1 MLRFKTVTM
10 KLEKAFARGQ
20 PLQLLHV
27 LLCKH
32 YLQHI
37 HFFQQRKRIEKK
49 IFVKQRYS
57 WLGFQQYW
65 RLWCRGCH
73 KKKPSN
79 WTRNENQIWEIKHK
93 QKQSANNR
101 FSTQNLYSFRWVF
114 FLLHVERG
122 CRLTHTA
129 LDYLWK
135 AFLFSWDKQRVAAA
149 VICHAYHVPV
159 VFLHAMLYIS
169 YPIHAPLPLFYMH
182 TRTHIT
188 SRHR

>member
-1 MLRFKTVTM
+1 MFFCASITSNT
-10 KLEKAFARGQ
+10 FT
-20 PLQLLHV
+20 
-27 LLCKH
+27 
-32 YLQHI
+32 
-37 HFFQQRKRIEKK
+37 FFQQRKRIEKK
-49 IFVKQRYS
+49 IFVKQRYI

-79 WTRNENQIWEIKHK
+79 WTRIENQIWEIKHK

-101 FSTQNLYSFRWVF
+101 FSTHNLYSFRWVF
-114 FLLHVERG
+114 FSSSCREGLQTHSHRSRLPLKSILIQLAQAASRG
-122 CRLTHTA
+122 SGYMPCIPRPSCVLTC
-129 LDYLWK
+129 Y
-135 AFLFSWDKQRVAAA
+135 A
-149 VICHAYHVPV
+149 V
-159 VFLHAMLYIS
+159 S